1 MEEVEFEGLKIKPS
15 RGAYRCPWGC
25 GNPGFPPP
33 KWKTAGGFL
42 KHLSACKNKP
52 APGQAKPQSR
62 LFACG
67 KTCPTCGDN
76 LAKDAQGR
84 YTCFTCGHFVLLDT
98 RGG

>member
-1 MEEVEFEGLKIKPS
+1 MENVEFEGLVIKPN
-15 RGAYRCPWGC
+15 RGVYRCPWGC

-33 KWKTAGGFL
+33 KWKTPGGILGHL
-42 KHLSACKNKP
+42 KKCPNKP
-52 APGQAKPQSR
+52 DKIEKPKSK

-67 KTCPTCGDN
+67 KTCPTCGDS

-84 YTCFTCGHFVLLDT
+84 YTCFTCGHRVFLDS